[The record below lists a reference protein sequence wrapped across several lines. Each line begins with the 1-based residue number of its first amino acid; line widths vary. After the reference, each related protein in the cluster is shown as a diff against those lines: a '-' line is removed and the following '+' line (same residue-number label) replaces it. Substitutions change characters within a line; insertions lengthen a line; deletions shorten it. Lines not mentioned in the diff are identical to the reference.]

1 MRKTMMRLETENS
14 RPSRLGFTL
23 LEVLLVLAILG
34 VIAAMVVPQL
44 LGRQQ
49 KAMVDT
55 TRTSITNLEQ
65 ALKMY
70 AIDHDGQYPEGSQE
84 ALNTLMQPTDRNGQ
98 AMAPYLE
105 SLPKDAWG
113 EMLFYEWPN
122 SKTSNGIKP
131 AIWSAGPNKRNENGS
146 GDDVNNWAEAAS

>member
-1 MRKTMMRLETENS
+1 MRKTMNRLETETR

-131 AIWSAGPNKRNENGS
+131 AIWSAGPNKRNESGS

>member
-1 MRKTMMRLETENS
+1 MKIEHRKK
-14 RPSRLGFTL
+14 RPFRQGFTL

-84 ALNTLMQPTDRNGQ
+84 ALNSLLQPVDRSGQ

-105 SLPKDAWG
+105 NLPKDAWG

-122 SKTSNGIKP
+122 SKSSNGIKP

-146 GDDVNNWAEAAS
+146 GDDINNWAELTS